1 MKITKVFVDVLE
13 SGAWTGLMDGSDLFP
28 HDAGFPPAITDI
40 TEVSPD
46 SADLR
51 LVADATQWERL
62 PGLTCLERLW
72 CFRINKARMAAIARS
87 HSLKRLY
94 LDGIRTPIDAL
105 RDLKH
110 LVVLS
115 LASATRLASLEEI
128 PVFEYLEGLAVINAP
143 KVGSLGP
150 LQERS
155 GLEALAVSGG
165 IWSRM
170 TVDTLEPLR
179 GLSGLRYLDLQNLKV
194 LDASLEPL
202 EGLTE
207 LRTLEL
213 PNFYPVEEFARLA
226 SRLKQTTC
234 AWFSPAVDLPSVP
247 CRHCG
252 EMSMVVLTGKGLPML
267 CTRCDDRRVRKH
279 ADLFQSLM
287 ASSA

>member
-1 MKITKVFVDVLE
+1 MTDV
-13 SGAWTGLMDGSDLFP
+13 A
-28 HDAGFPPAITDI
+28 
-40 TEVSPD
+40 EVSID

-51 LVADATQWERL
+51 LVADATHWERL
-62 PGLTCLERLW
+62 PELACLERLW

-94 LDGIRTPIDAL
+94 LHGVRTPIEAL

-115 LASATRLASLEEI
+115 LASATRLASLGEI
-128 PVFEYLEGLAVINAP
+128 PAFECLEGLAVINAP
-143 KVGSLGP
+143 KIGSLGP
-150 LQERS
+150 LRERS

-179 GLSGLRYLDLQNLKV
+179 GLTALRYLDLQNLRV

-202 EGLTE
+202 EGLTG

-213 PNFYPVEEFARLA
+213 PDFYPVEEFARLA
-226 SRLKQTTC
+226 SRLKQTAC
-234 AWFSPAVDLPSVP
+234 AWFSPAVDLPNVR

-252 EMSMVVLTGKGLPML
+252 EMSMVVLTGKGRPTL
-267 CTRCDDRRVRKH
+267 CKRCDDRRVREH
-279 ADLFQSLM
+279 ADLFQSLV